1 MKRRRIFALVLLG
14 AGLAL
19 WFFLSRGGPSDERF
33 ELHVGPAAAKVTEI
47 DLHFQRDGVMERDLV
62 LHFDGGAPDP
72 IVRTLRL
79 KKGKY
84 DLGMRV
90 VLSDGKEVHLSREYQ
105 TGIGEVVDLDLK

>member
-1 MKRRRIFALVLLG
+1 MKRRRIFALILLG

-19 WFFLSRGGPSDERF
+19 WFFLSRGGPTDERF
-33 ELHVGPAAAKVTEI
+33 ELRVGPAAARVTEI

-90 VLSDGKEVHLSREYQ
+90 VLSDGKEVHLSRQYQ
-105 TGIGEVVDLDLK
+105 TGAGEVVDLDLK